1 MSFSVN
7 VALNVQQG
15 GETGASERA
24 KRRHARPL
32 ELDSD
37 DEGKGENG
45 TNQNHDLIPDHVEV
59 AVPLVADPQI
69 VVNYGDITRKCQM
82 LIF

>member
-15 GETGASERA
+15 AEIVASERA

-37 DEGKGENG
+37 DDGKGEND
-45 TNQNHDLIPDHVEV
+45 TIQNHDLIPEQVEV
-59 AVPLVADPQI
+59 AVPLIGDPQI
-69 VVNYGDITRKCQM
+69 VVNYGDITRKYQM
-82 LIF
+82 LIL